1 MRFITLACLLIVS
14 VFITPWSVNQVH
26 ASTEFNDLLKPKSPQ
41 FLKVDA
47 AFKIDFDQQGS
58 TLFVGWEIADGYY
71 LYKEKLEFVAN
82 GADIT
87 PNTLPTGEDYED
99 EFFGQTQIYRNELV
113 ILSKLNNITDGAY
126 VKVRYQGCAEAGLC
140 YEPVIV
146 EIPLTAYA
154 SANTATKKV
163 EAIST
168 TDKPTTNND
177 DLSLTDKLNQ
187 QDLVTNLAIFF
198 VLGLTLAFTPCVFP
212 MFPILSSLIAGQQGL
227 STKRAFT
234 LSFVYVQGMA
244 ITYAL
249 LGLLVASLGG
259 QVQGYIQHP
268 AVLISFSI
276 LFVVLAMSMF
286 GFYEFK
292 LPESW
297 MTRLTQLSNSQKSGN
312 YFGVFSMGI
321 LSGLIASPCTTA
333 PLSAALLYVAQSGDY
348 FVGGITL
355 YVLSLGMG
363 IPLLLLGTSGGKL
376 LPKAGAWMEQVKTL
390 FGFVMLVVPLILLER
405 IIPWHVIMIIGSVLL
420 LATGAY
426 LYHWHTLTSNNKGK
440 TALWLV
446 AFVMVFSALTSIS
459 NQIWPT
465 PKGQITT
472 AASPT
477 APKQFINVANLDE
490 LNDQIQIASEQ
501 GKLVM
506 LDLYA
511 DWCVACKEF
520 EAYTFPDE
528 NVQAAFSNYVLLKA
542 DLTESNDITISFM
555 EQFEVFGLPTILFF
569 DRTGKE
575 LSDNRVTGFKN
586 AEEFSAHLSS
596 LASQY

>member
-1 MRFITLACLLIVS
+1 
-14 VFITPWSVNQVH
+14 
-26 ASTEFNDLLKPKSPQ
+26 
-41 FLKVDA
+41 
-47 AFKIDFDQQGS
+47 
-58 TLFVGWEIADGYY
+58 
-71 LYKEKLEFVAN
+71 
-82 GADIT
+82 
-87 PNTLPTGEDYED
+87 
-99 EFFGQTQIYRNELV
+99 
-113 ILSKLNNITDGAY
+113 
-126 VKVRYQGCAEAGLC
+126 
-140 YEPVIV
+140 
-146 EIPLTAYA
+146 
-154 SANTATKKV
+154 
-163 EAIST
+163 
-168 TDKPTTNND
+168 
-177 DLSLTDKLNQ
+177 
-187 QDLVTNLAIFF
+187 
-198 VLGLTLAFTPCVFP
+198 
-212 MFPILSSLIAGQQGL
+212 
-227 STKRAFT
+227 
-234 LSFVYVQGMA
+234 
-244 ITYAL
+244 
-249 LGLLVASLGG
+249 
-259 QVQGYIQHP
+259 
-268 AVLISFSI
+268 
-276 LFVVLAMSMF
+276 
-286 GFYEFK
+286 
-292 LPESW
+292 
-297 MTRLTQLSNSQKSGN
+297 
-312 YFGVFSMGI
+312 
-321 LSGLIASPCTTA
+321 
-333 PLSAALLYVAQSGDY
+333 
-348 FVGGITL
+348 
-355 YVLSLGMG
+355 
-363 IPLLLLGTSGGKL
+363 
-376 LPKAGAWMEQVKTL
+376 MEQVKTL

-465 PKGQITT
+465 PKGQITA

>member
-154 SANTATKKV
+154 SANTATKNV

-168 TDKPTTNND
+168 IDKPTTNND

-465 PKGQITT
+465 PKGQITA

-586 AEEFSAHLSS
+586 AEDFSAHLSS

>member
-154 SANTATKKV
+154 SANTATKNV

-168 TDKPTTNND
+168 IDKPTTNND

-465 PKGQITT
+465 PKGQITA

>member
-87 PNTLPTGEDYED
+87 PNTLPPGEDYED

-154 SANTATKKV
+154 SANTATKNV

-168 TDKPTTNND
+168 IDKPTTNND

-465 PKGQITT
+465 PKGQITA